1 MFRHSRNLI
10 DEKDYGG
17 NPIQS
22 YLSNLCMYQLRL
34 ARLCL
39 ALAFTSCQPPAAEA
53 FDPAQQ

>member
-1 MFRHSRNLI
+1 MI

-17 NPIQS
+17 N
-22 YLSNLCMYQLRL
+22 SNLYKYVPT
-34 ARLCL
+34 AVSAAVSTL